1 MPSSNLV
8 EAEVGVK
15 AEVGV
20 EVEVGVGMVRVGV
33 QLFPKM

>member
-20 EVEVGVGMVRVGV
+20 GMVRVGV
-33 QLFPKM
+33 QLFFKM